1 MGKMKFYLS
10 NKDKKLSMQKDIIEK
25 LQDENQCLKEQLKLY
40 NVEKY
45 KEKMKE
51 LDECYKRYSELS
63 KELEGYKS
71 EYLQLLSDMKR
82 GV

>member
-1 MGKMKFYLS
+1 MKFYLS

-25 LQDENQCLKEQLKLY
+25 LQDENKCLKEQLKLY

-51 LDECYKRYSELS
+51 
-63 KELEGYKS
+63 
-71 EYLQLLSDMKR
+71 
-82 GV
+82 